1 MLQPINA
8 KTVSLFARV
17 IPNFEIKDLISQVNL
32 PQETQW
38 MNGFMDRKSL
48 MQDTMRLALRSAI
61 VAN

>member
-8 KTVSLFARV
+8 KTVSLFAKV
-17 IPNFEIKDLISQVNL
+17 IPNFDIKDLISQVNL

-48 MQDTMRLALRSAI
+48 MQDT
-61 VAN
+61 